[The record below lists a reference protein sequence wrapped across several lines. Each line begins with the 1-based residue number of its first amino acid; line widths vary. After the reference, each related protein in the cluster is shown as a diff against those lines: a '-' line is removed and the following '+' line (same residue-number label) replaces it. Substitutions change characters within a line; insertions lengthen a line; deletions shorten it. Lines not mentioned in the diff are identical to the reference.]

1 MGVNA
6 DIIDKYSVY
15 SMEVADEMSKCISKF
30 ASSNYGIGVTGK
42 LNRIDKHN
50 LFGQDNIVYISIYD
64 KDKEVSIRIRI
75 SKDMKGKLEE
85 ITKNT
90 GATMSAIIRIQLER
104 YLKNYKDTEK

>member
-1 MGVNA
+1 MA
-6 DIIDKYSVY
+6 
-15 SMEVADEMSKCISKF
+15 
-30 ASSNYGIGVTGK
+30 
-42 LNRIDKHN
+42 
-50 LFGQDNIVYISIYD
+50 IYD